1 MANSRSARKN
11 VRKSETNRARNRWRL
26 TRIRTAIREFLHTL
40 QHGSVDEAQTKLT
53 GLYKLLDQ
61 IASTNVIHKNTA
73 SRYKSRL
80 TIRFNAFKASKT
92 ATPVAV

>member
-26 TRIRTAIREFLHTL
+26 TRIRTAIRDFLETL
-40 QHGSVDEAQTKLT
+40 QKGTVEEAQAKLQ

-80 TIRFNAFKASKT
+80 SIRFNAFKASK
-92 ATPVAV
+92 AAA